1 MITVTGGTGFVGRH
15 LVTRLLAEGE
25 QVRVLARRHADIP
38 GADIHI
44 GDVRDQ
50 SSVVAAARGSEAVV
64 HLVGIIRERRGSS
77 FRQVHI
83 EGTRTVVRACKE
95 AGVAR
100 LLHMS
105 ALGARPG
112 ASSRYHRTKWE
123 AEELV
128 RRSGLAATI
137 FRPSVIFGEGNAFL
151 PELRRLLKW
160 PVVPII
166 GAGMGLLQP
175 IWIEDVVSCFV
186 GALSDPGTIGR
197 SYQLGGPETFGFE
210 QLVDVLAEGEEVE
223 RAKLHVPVALARA
236 AAALG
241 RVLPNFP
248 LTADQLKL
256 LLEDNVCD
264 ISEMCEVFDLR
275 PAFLRDHLA
284 D

>member
-1 MITVTGGTGFVGRH
+1 M
-15 LVTRLLAEGE
+15 
-25 QVRVLARRHADIP
+25 RVLARRHAEMP
-38 GADIHI
+38 GADIRL

-50 SSVVAAARGSEAVV
+50 ASVVAAARGSEAVV

-100 LLHMS
+100 LVHMS
-105 ALGARPG
+105 ALGARPR
-112 ASSRYHRTKWE
+112 ATSRYHRTKWE

-137 FRPSVIFGEGNAFL
+137 FRPSAIFGEGNSFF

-166 GAGMGLLQP
+166 GSGMGLLQP

-186 GALSDPGTIGR
+186 GALGDPATIGR
-197 SYQLGGPETFGFE
+197 TYELGGPETLGFE
-210 QLVDVLAEGEEVE
+210 QLVEMVAEAERVE
-223 RAKLHVPVALARA
+223 RLKLHLPVAPARM

-241 RVLPNFP
+241 RLLPNFP
-248 LTADQLKL
+248 LTADQLKM

-264 ISEMCEVFDLR
+264 IGEMCEVFGVR
-275 PAFLRDHLA
+275 PAFLRDHLT